1 MNTIGRSWSLFPRIN
16 GIQNLKEGKRFNST
30 KLDSIS
36 NSEGELKLIHT
47 KNEDHHNKEMG
58 KNHNVEHKKKEVIH
72 KSNEKKEERH
82 NTHTCHV
89 YIE

>member
-16 GIQNLKEGKRFNST
+16 GIQNGRRFNST

-36 NSEGELKLIHT
+36 NSERELIHT

-58 KNHNVEHKKKEVIH
+58 KNHNVEHKKKEDTH
-72 KSNEKKEERH
+72 KSNEKKEERR